1 MNTEVFNAEATV
13 RATLAYA
20 EYLHRIGL
28 ITPEDLSRIERELII
43 TYKPPIYGLKQPFS
57 T

>member
-1 MNTEVFNAEATV
+1 MNQEAFNAEATL

-20 EYLHRIGL
+20 HYLNRIGL
-28 ITPEDLSRIERELII
+28 ITPEDVSCIERELII
-43 TYKPPIYGLKQPFS
+43 TYKPPIYGLRQPFS

>member
-1 MNTEVFNAEATV
+1 MNAEAFNAEATL

-20 EYLHRIGL
+20 HYLNRIGL
-28 ITPEDLSRIERELII
+28 ITPEDVSRVERELII